1 MSSIVI
7 SHPTKIINTHIELPH
22 SKSISNRLLVMN
34 ALSKQPVEMLH
45 LSDADDTKLMQE
57 ALNIR
62 NGMVNVGN
70 AGTCMRFLTA
80 YYALMAEDVV
90 LHGTER
96 MHQRPIGDLVDVLV
110 KLGADIDYVDQIGF
124 PPLRIKG
131 KKLKGETV
139 SISTNI
145 SSQFISALMMIAPI
159 FEKGLTIQM
168 IGPKI
173 SASYLDLTAKWMR
186 KNGIVV
192 DLTDNTI
199 KVSNGDYIMNATIP
213 EPDWSAA
220 SYWYV
225 IAAFAKKADI
235 QIANLTKQDTQP
247 DAIIANYMLN
257 YGINTTFHRN
267 YITLS
272 KINCLLQNSYYSLK
286 QNPDIV
292 PSLAVLFAG
301 KNLEAEL
308 TDIAHLRYKET
319 DRMNAIVNELNK
331 LGFDTSHTSDAIQI
345 MPSNIYFNPN
355 VKIETY
361 GDHRMAMAFAP
372 LALLVDHLTIMNPEV
387 VNKSYPHFWQDLKKA
402 GFKITST

>member
-110 KLGADIDYVDQIGF
+110 QLGADIDYVDQIGF

-145 SSQFISALMMIAPI
+145 SSQFISALMMIAPM

-225 IAAFAKKADI
+225 IAAFAKKAEI

>member
-34 ALSKQPVEMLH
+34 ALSKHPVEMLH

-145 SSQFISALMMIAPI
+145 SSQFISALMMIAPM

-225 IAAFAKKADI
+225 VAAFAKKAEI

-267 YITLS
+267 HITLS

-372 LALLVDHLTIMNPEV
+372 LALLFDHLTIMNPEV

>member
-110 KLGADIDYVDQIGF
+110 QLGADIDYVDQIGF

-145 SSQFISALMMIAPI
+145 SSQFISALMMIAPM